1 MSQLTIVMYHYV
13 RPIKDSAYPGI
24 KGLEV
29 DLFRQ
34 QLEFFKENFHV
45 VTMETVI
52 DALDG
57 KCNLPEHPMLLTFDD
72 GYIDHYQYVFPLL
85 KQYGMQGS
93 FFVPSGILKKHQ
105 VLDVNKIHFILASV
119 EIEELLPRVYQFLE
133 QYRQQ
138 GYEIEPDHVLF
149 LKLAVENRWDNKETI
164 FVKRLLQSYL
174 DEELRGKIVDTLFS
188 EAVGVSEETFSRELY
203 MNMDQIREM
212 KEAGMFFGIH
222 GERHYWLNH
231 LPVEK
236 MQQDILNGLE
246 YFKSVI
252 DEKYLVVNYP
262 YGGYNDDVLNFCRE
276 IGCRLGFSVE
286 ARIADLER
294 DIPLTLP
301 RLDTNDFPP
310 KSDNYKKYIGNDKIS

>member
-1 MSQLTIVMYHYV
+1 MSKLAIVMYHYV
-13 RPIKDSAYPGI
+13 RPIKSSNYPNI
-24 KGLEV
+24 KGLEF

-34 QLEFFKENFHV
+34 QLEFFRDNFQV
-45 VTMETVI
+45 VTMEQVI
-52 DALDG
+52 DSLDG
-57 KCNLPEHPMLLTFDD
+57 NTSLPENAMLLTFDD
-72 GYIDHYQYVFPLL
+72 GYSDHYRYVFPLL
-85 KQYGMQGS
+85 KEFGMQGS
-93 FFVPSGILKKHQ
+93 FFVPSGILKNHQ

-119 EIEELLPRVYQFLE
+119 EIKELLPRVFHLLD

-138 GYEIEPDHVLF
+138 GYEMESNAELF
-149 LKLAVENRWDNKETI
+149 EKLAVANRWDNKETI

-174 DEELRGKIVDTLFS
+174 DEELRGKIVDTLFL
-188 EAVGVSEETFSRELY
+188 ETVGVSEEEFSKELY
-203 MNMDQIREM
+203 MNMDQVREM

-286 ARIADLER
+286 ARIADLEC
-294 DIPLTLP
+294 DNPLILP

-310 KSDNYKKYIGNDKIS
+310 RSENYKKIELFDRK